1 MANPYELWDTRTS
14 LGVMR
19 DVKAETQF
27 FSQYFTSE
35 FRSTDEYIDFEKLP
49 ILSRKLAPFAMPL
62 ARGGSIYSDSVKTF
76 RFKPAY
82 VKVEDSID
90 PLMPLTKRAGI
101 DNSML
106 DYPKLS
112 PMERISLI
120 KAQMTAQHVLSIR
133 RTWEWLAARAIID
146 AQVTLAGKD
155 YPTTVVNFQRD
166 AGHTVTLT
174 SGNRWGDSGVSI
186 VDSIQAWLDIMN
198 NAEFGALPT
207 RLLMGQAVW
216 NVLRKN
222 AEFKEHLDT
231 NYRNPAMTIERG
243 LVTGGANGGKMFPV
257 GNMSVGGAGGAT
269 IELWVN
275 NETYVDPANGT
286 ATRYLPTNQVVLL
299 GTPESVMGYQCFG
312 MIVDRAAEYQALPI
326 FPANWTAG
334 NNPVTEYIGHT
345 SSPLMVPLA
354 PNATFRATVL
364 A

>member
-1 MANPYELWDTRTS
+1 MTNPYELWETRVS

-19 DVKAETQF
+19 DVRSETGF
-27 FSQYFTSE
+27 FRQYFTNE

-49 ILSRKLAPFAMPL
+49 ILARKLAPFAMPL
-62 ARGGSIYSDSVKTF
+62 ARGGSIYSDTVKTY

-106 DYPKLS
+106 DYPSLT
-112 PMERISLI
+112 PMQRISLI
-120 KAQMTAQHVLSIR
+120 KAQMTSQHVLAIQ

-146 AQVTLAGKD
+146 GQVTLTGRD
-155 YPTTVVNFQRD
+155 YPTTIVNFQRD
-166 AGHTVTLT
+166 AGHTVVLGA
-174 SGNRWGDSGVSI
+174 GNRWGDSGVSI
-186 VDSIQAWLDIMN
+186 VSSIQGWLDTMN

-207 RLLMGQAVW
+207 RLVMGQAVW
-216 NVLRKN
+216 NVLRKD

-243 LVTGGANGGKMFPV
+243 LVSGGANGGKMFPV
-257 GNMSVGGAGGAT
+257 GNMTVGGAGGAT

-275 NETYVDPANGT
+275 NETFVDPATGVT
-286 ATRYLPTNQVVLL
+286 TRYLPTNQIVLL
-299 GTPESVMGYQCFG
+299 GDPASVMGYQCFG

-326 FPANWTAG
+326 FPANWVQG
-334 NNPVTEYIGHT
+334 NNPVTEWIGHT

-354 PNATFRATVL
+354 PNATFRATVV

>member
-1 MANPYELWDTRTS
+1 MTNPYDLWDTRRS

-19 DVKAETQF
+19 DVKSETQF
-27 FSQYFTSE
+27 FRQYFTQVFS
-35 FRSTDEYIDFEKLP
+35 STDEYIDFEKLP
-49 ILSRKLAPFAMPL
+49 IMARKLAPFALPL
-62 ARGGSIYSDSVKTF
+62 ARGGSIYSDSAKTY

-101 DNSML
+101 DSSML
-106 DYPKLS
+106 NTATLT
-112 PMERISLI
+112 PMQRINLI
-120 KAQMTAQHVLSIR
+120 KAQMTGQHVMAIE

-146 AQVTLAGKD
+146 GQVTLTGPN
-155 YPTTVVNFQRD
+155 YPTTLVNFGRD
-166 AGHTVTLT
+166 AGHTVILT

-186 VDSIQAWLDIMN
+186 FSSIQAWLDTMN

-207 RLLMGQAVW
+207 RLVMGQDVW
-216 NVLRKN
+216 NVLRKD
-222 AEFKEHLDT
+222 AEFKEHLDN

-243 LVTGGANGGKMFPV
+243 LVSGGANGGKMFPV

-275 NETYVDPANGT
+275 NETYVDPNTGT
-286 ATRYLPTNQVVLL
+286 TTRYLGAKEMVLL
-299 GTPESVMGYQCFG
+299 GSPESVMGYQCFG

-326 FPANWTAG
+326 FPANWLQG
-334 NNPVTEYIGHT
+334 NNPTTEWIGHT
-345 SSPLMVPLA
+345 SSPLMVPIA
-354 PNATFRATVL
+354 PNATFKATVV